1 MNNLPSL
8 IFGILILF
16 MVYRL
21 CKRRNRLKNRIAT
34 KKKEAV
40 ITIPEPEK
48 PAIETENLLEQ
59 RLMLEETIAII
70 ENLSETLLSSLD
82 INALAG
88 EIIKHTST
96 ILNVEICALLLL
108 DENTDTLSIIAS
120 RGIDNESI
128 DNIRIEKGKEI
139 SGLVAKFNEK
149 KVINNLALQAS
160 SYQLKYETCYKNN
173 LVSVPLSIKNKVIG
187 VLNVS
192 DRKTGKAF
200 SPVDVEIL
208 KIIALESA
216 VALQNFKLI
225 KEQHEDY
232 LNTIIALANA
242 LDARDPYTYWHS
254 TNVTKY
260 AVRLAEEIKLPN
272 RIIEDIKHAGL
283 LHDIGKIGIRDGIL
297 MKPGKL
303 TDEEFLQ
310 IKKHPAKGEE
320 IIKSLP
326 FLKRV
331 GRIIRHHH
339 EKFDGT
345 GYPDGIK
352 GEDIEVS
359 ARILKIADFFDA
371 VTTDRSYRK
380 AMTFEEARNELIKN
394 KGTEFDPY
402 LADYFLEILAK
413 EPDLIRK
420 Y

>member
-1 MNNLPSL
+1 MTVLALLTVIILSL
-8 IFGILILF
+8 FIG
-16 MVYRL
+16 YRRS
-21 CKRRNRLKNRIAT
+21 KFKNRLRVKTTI
-34 KKKEAV
+34 KKKPEV
-40 ITIPEPEK
+40 TTEPEK

-59 RLMLEETIAII
+59 RLMMEEAIAII
-70 ENLSETLLSSLD
+70 ENLSETISSTLD
-82 INALAG
+82 MNELAS

-96 ILNVEICALLLL
+96 ILNIEICALLLL

-120 RGIDNESI
+120 RGIENESI
-128 DNIRIEKGKEI
+128 DKVRIKKGDEI
-139 SGLVAKFNEK
+139 SGLVARFNEI
-149 KVINNLALQAS
+149 KVINDLAKQAS
-160 SYQLKYETCYKNN
+160 SYQLKYETCYKNT
-173 LVSVPLSIKNKVIG
+173 LVSAPLSIKNKVIG

-192 DRKTGKAF
+192 NRKTGKPF
-200 SPVDVEIL
+200 STIDVEIL

-232 LNTIIALANA
+232 LNTIVALAKA

-272 RIIEDIKHAGL
+272 KIIEDIKYAGL
-283 LHDIGKIGIRDGIL
+283 LHDIGKIGIRDDIL

-310 IKKHPAKGEE
+310 IKTHPLKGEE

-326 FLKRV
+326 FLKKI

-339 EKFDGT
+339 EKFGGN

-352 GEDIEVS
+352 GGDIELS

-371 VTTDRSYRK
+371 ITTDRPYRK
-380 AMTFEEARNELIKN
+380 AMSLEEAKNELIKN
-394 KGTEFDPY
+394 KGIELDPN
-402 LADYFLEILAK
+402 LTDCFLEILAK

>member
-16 MVYRL
+16 IVYRL
-21 CKRRNRLKNRIAT
+21 CKRRNRLKNRIAI
-34 KKKEAV
+34 KKKEE
-40 ITIPEPEK
+40 ITAITEPQK
-48 PAIETENLLEQ
+48 PAPEIENLLEKG
-59 RLMLEETIAII
+59 LMMEEAIAII
-70 ENLSETLLSSLD
+70 ENLSETISSSLD
-82 INALAG
+82 LNELAD
-88 EIIKHTST
+88 EIVKGAAK
-96 ILNVEICALLLL
+96 ILNVEICALLLS
-108 DENTDTLSIIAS
+108 DDNADTLSIIAS
-120 RGIDNESI
+120 RGIEGESI

-139 SGLVAKFNEK
+139 SGLVAKFNEI

-192 DRKTGKAF
+192 DRKTGKPF
-200 SPVDVEIL
+200 SPIDVEIL

-272 RIIEDIKHAGL
+272 KIIEDVKHAGL
-283 LHDIGKIGIRDGIL
+283 LHDIGKIGIRDDIL

-326 FLKRV
+326 FLKRAS
-331 GRIIRHHH
+331 RIIRHHH
-339 EKFDGT
+339 ERFDGL

-371 VTTDRSYRK
+371 ITTDRPYRK
-380 AMTFEEARNELIKN
+380 AMSFEEARNELIKN